1 MAFNRPVYQAPSNPA
16 YAGNLASLAH
26 ALDRGTDTLFHSPGM
41 KQDVGRRLI
50 TWAEFHG
57 IDLVALAAE
66 TLNIDVVANGEVIT
80 PVTVTGTGT
89 TATFTVVNDKITAIA
104 LA

>member
-1 MAFNRPVYQAPSNPA
+1 MAGKRPNYPAPSNPA

-26 ALDRGTDTLFHSPGM
+26 ILDRGTDTLFHSPGM
-41 KQDVGRRLI
+41 KADVGRRLLV
-50 TWAEFHG
+50 WAEFHG

-66 TLNIDVVANGEVIT
+66 NLNIDIIANGEVVS

-89 TATFTVVNDKITAIA
+89 TATFTVVNDKVTAIA
-104 LA
+104 LS